1 MHSSAHKSL
10 TVIKTRS
17 TWRRLSN
24 GKCSLRREKA
34 RKKFRRPCRTAWIP
48 TYLSTYLPR
57 LPSLIDVVS
66 HTDHHPGDHLL
77 AMSLISYTIQHR
89 ALCTNMFICRFGV
102 LHNMSPPHLERT
114 RLSTAYRSTY
124 IIFRFNK
131 ISNDYTGY
139 NIKLPIIKYWKFR
152 IHFQTNFVLW
162 KKVAHFHDKTYT
174 QYSS

>member
-1 MHSSAHKSL
+1 MLATKGKSAKKISP
-10 TVIKTRS
+10 T
-17 TWRRLSN
+17 LSHGLN
-24 GKCSLRREKA
+24 
-34 RKKFRRPCRTAWIP
+34 

-77 AMSLISYTIQHR
+77 AMSLIYHIQYNIASYVRTCLS
-89 ALCTNMFICRFGV
+89 AV
-102 LHNMSPPHLERT
+102 LACSIIWVLPILNGRDSQRP
-114 RLSTAYRSTY
+114 TAVNHITY

-131 ISNDYTGY
+131 ISNDYIGY

-162 KKVAHFHDKTYT
+162 KKVAHFHDRTYT